1 MSLTNNI
8 PSTSRVEWA
17 SKNPDRNK
25 QVGNKAVINVGM
37 KAASDIEVGN
47 WVLKADRTWAKV
59 TAVSSNTDVSLKKG
73 TLSNGVIFTFN
84 GADSISVGDSVTGP
98 NSASAEVT
106 AIEDIANGDTVTIT
120 TEGNVGFEVG
130 NVIFG

>member
-8 PSTSRVEWA
+8 PSTSRIEWA
-17 SKNPDRNK
+17 SKDPDKNK

-37 KAASDIEVGN
+37 KAASDIIVGN

-73 TLSNGVIFTFN
+73 TLNNGVTFTFN
-84 GADSISVGDSVTGP
+84 GADSLSVGDSVTCP
-98 NSASAEVT
+98 NNVSVEVT
-106 AIEDIANGDTVTIT
+106 AIEDIANGNTVTIT
-120 TEGNVGFEVG
+120 TEGNVGFEVE